1 MGDVPWQAVFSEDL
15 VPTVLSGTDFG
26 QDWIARSILAVMLA
40 AALLAA
46 RPARAYYRPC
56 LIVACVL
63 ASGLTGTLA
72 WAGHAAGTGDGLGVV
87 HIASDI
93 LHLVVAGAWVGALL
107 PLALVLGAALVRPD
121 TPSIAIAR
129 KVVLRFSTLGVACVG
144 MLVITGVFNSWVIV
158 GSLTG
163 LRQHRLRPAAAVQD
177 RTVLCNAVARRRQS
191 ASADAR
197 YSAQRPCCRWP
208 KGFASHSNECGHR
221 GGDRASNRRSG
232 ESTRNLVANFVI
244 PG

>member
-26 QDWIARSILAVMLA
+26 QDWIAGSILAVMLA

-56 LIVACVL
+56 LVIACIL
-63 ASGLTGTLA
+63 ASGLIGTLA
-72 WAGHAAGTGDGLGVV
+72 WAGHAAATGDGLGAVHVV
-87 HIASDI
+87 SDI
-93 LHLVVAGAWVGALL
+93 LHLVAAGAWVGALL

-129 KVVLRFSTLGVACVG
+129 EVVLRFSTLGIGSVG
-144 MLVITGVFNSWVIV
+144 ALLATGVVNTWVIV

-163 LRQHRLRPAAAVQD
+163 LVSTAYGRLLLFKIALFFAMLSLAAVNRFRLTPLIQHSGHAVAVPKGL
-177 RTVLCNAVARRRQS
+177 RRIQMNAVLEAII
-191 ASADAR
+191 
-197 YSAQRPCCRWP
+197 
-208 KGFASHSNECGHR
+208 G
-221 GGDRASNRRSG
+221 
-232 ESTRNLVANFVI
+232 LLIVAVVSLLGTLS
-244 PG
+244 PTL